1 MMGGAYKC
9 IARRCGESLGSGCGA
24 CQTCGAPLGRL
35 LRGFSRFVS
44 SFRFGCRLRF
54 IQGRM
59 YYVGSWLL
67 LAPSPTNGNAE
78 RSTHNGERR
87 VSTASVKFPFQT
99 SNCLHTTIPYRWRAP
114 RSRRPPRR
122 ESRAAE
128 PVSSPQRSSST
139 DTQAGSCSSA
149 DGAVRMS
156 ALRGAPV
163 TTHRSGPAL
172 CKARTWSSCHTT
184 RAHRCVL
191 SMLSTLF
198 KGDTGRTFLPS
209 WGR

>member
-1 MMGGAYKC
+1 MAP
-9 IARRCGESLGSGCGA
+9 ARRAVLHSAGFCAASHGSYQASGSVVDYALYRAVCTMLVHGCCSPRARRTGTPNG
-24 CQTCGAPLGRL
+24 QRKTVNG
-35 LRGFSRFVS
+35 VS
-44 SFRFGCRLRF
+44 
-54 IQGRM
+54 
-59 YYVGSWLL
+59 
-67 LAPSPTNGNAE
+67 T
-78 RSTHNGERR
+78 
-87 VSTASVKFPFQT
+87 TASVKFPFQT

-191 SMLSTLF
+191 SMLSTRALHGGHWPHISSF
-198 KGDTGRTFLPS
+198 MGSLRLPTPRS
-209 WGR
+209 S